1 MLQFPKHEFECPIC
15 GLPLDENGWHENPI
29 RAWDESECEYNT
41 THWPQKPV
49 RVRPTQAML
58 NEPFF
63 KRLVEQEAKLSLE
76 IGKLNVTRN
85 EVHQLIKE
93 RLDKG

>member
-1 MLQFPKHEFECPIC
+1 
-15 GLPLDENGWHENPI
+15 
-29 RAWDESECEYNT
+29 
-41 THWPQKPV
+41 
-49 RVRPTQAML
+49 ML